1 MLFVDNLCLFFFL
14 NKEFHAFVFLIVRF
28 SFDIASEAFYFT
40 KNSVIVIFKG
50 PTRMQIIF

>member
-1 MLFVDNLCLFFFL
+1 MLFVDNLCLFFL
-14 NKEFHAFVFLIVRF
+14 NKEFHAFIFLIVRF